1 MINLKKMFKQLQKE
15 RKRAQKE
22 LGHLDDAISAFGNLV
37 GKAGSKAAAQ
47 TETTVRRVRRKVSA
61 EARKRM
67 AAAQRLRWAK
77 VKRQA
82 LKKLT

>member
-1 MINLKKMFKQLQKE
+1 MVNLQKLFKQLKRE

-22 LGHLDDAISAFGNLV
+22 LEHLDDAVSAFGKLV
-37 GKAGSKAAAQ
+37 GKAGSRAAAQ
-47 TETTVRRVRRKVSA
+47 TEKTVRRVRRKVSA

-77 VKRQA
+77 VKRQI
-82 LKKLT
+82 LKKVT

>member
-1 MINLKKMFKQLQKE
+1 MVNLQKVFKELKRE

-22 LGHLDDAISAFGNLV
+22 LEHLDDAISAFGKLAGKV
-37 GKAGSKAAAQ
+37 GRRAAAE
-47 TETTVRRVRRKVSA
+47 TENTVRTVRRKVSA

>member
-1 MINLKKMFKQLQKE
+1 MVNLRRMFKELKRE

-22 LGHLDDAISAFGNLV
+22 LEHLDDAVSAFGTLV
-37 GKAGSKAAAQ
+37 GKAGSRAAAQ
-47 TETTVRRVRRKVSA
+47 TEKTVRRVRRKVSA

-77 VKRQA
+77 VKRQI
-82 LKKLT
+82 LKKVT